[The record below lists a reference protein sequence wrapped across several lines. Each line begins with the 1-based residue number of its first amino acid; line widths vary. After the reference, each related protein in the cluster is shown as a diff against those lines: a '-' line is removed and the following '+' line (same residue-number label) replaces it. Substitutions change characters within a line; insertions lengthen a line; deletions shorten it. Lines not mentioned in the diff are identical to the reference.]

1 MSHTAA
7 KVAYKPV
14 GLLTGM
20 VAGAI
25 ASLVFRQLWKRV
37 SDEEKVPDPLQREY
51 PWREIVL
58 AAAIQG
64 AIFAV
69 VRAVINRGG
78 AEAFRKLTG
87 TWPGD

>member
-1 MSHTAA
+1 MSTAA

-14 GLLTGM
+14 GLVSGM
-20 VAGAI
+20 IAGAI
-25 ASLVFRQLWKRV
+25 AGMVVRQVWKRV
-37 SDEEKVPDPLQREY
+37 SDEDEPPEPLAREY

-58 AAAIQG
+58 AAAVQG

-78 AEAFRKLTG
+78 AEAFRKVTG

>member
-1 MSHTAA
+1 MSTAA

-14 GLLTGM
+14 GLLAGM
-20 VAGAI
+20 IGGAVASI
-25 ASLVFRQLWKRV
+25 VFRQVWKRV
-37 SDEEKVPDPLQREY
+37 SNEDEMPGALRREY
-51 PWREIVL
+51 PWGEIVL
-58 AAAIQG
+58 AAGVHG

>member
-1 MSHTAA
+1 MSTAA

-14 GLLTGM
+14 GLLSG
-20 VAGAI
+20 VIGGAI
-25 ASLVFRQLWKRV
+25 AGIVVRQVWKRV
-37 SDEEKVPDPLQREY
+37 ADEEEPPEALEREY
-51 PWREIVL
+51 PWREIIL
-58 AAAIQG
+58 AAAVQG

-87 TWPGD
+87 SWPGD

>member
-1 MSHTAA
+1 MSNTAA
-7 KVAYKPV
+7 KVAYKPI

-25 ASLVFRQLWKRV
+25 ASMVFRKLWKRV
-37 SDEEKVPDPLQREY
+37 SDEEEAPGPLQREY

-69 VRAVINRGG
+69 VRAIVNRGG
-78 AEAFRKLTG
+78 AEAFRKVTG

>member
-1 MSHTAA
+1 MSNTAA

-14 GLLTGM
+14 GLLAGM
-20 VAGAI
+20 VGGAI
-25 ASLVFRQLWKRV
+25 AGMVFRQLWKRV
-37 SDEEKVPDPLQREY
+37 SDEEEAPDPLQREY
-51 PWREIVL
+51 AWREIL
-58 AAAIQG
+58 LTAAIQG

>member
-1 MSHTAA
+1 MSTAA

-14 GLLTGM
+14 GLLTG
-20 VAGAI
+20 VAAGLI
-25 ASLVFRQLWKRV
+25 AHLVFRQLWKRMAHE
-37 SDEEKVPDPLQREY
+37 DEAPDPLEREY
-51 PWREIVL
+51 PWREVVL
-58 AAAIQG
+58 AAALQG

-78 AEAFRKLTG
+78 AEAFRKVTG

>member
-1 MSHTAA
+1 MSTAA

-14 GLLTGM
+14 GLVSGM
-20 VAGAI
+20 IGGLIAGV
-25 ASLVFRQLWKRV
+25 VFRQLWKRV
-37 SDEEKVPDPLQREY
+37 ADEEDAPDPLEQEY

-58 AAAIQG
+58 AAALQG

-69 VRAVINRGG
+69 VRAIINRGG

>member
-1 MSHTAA
+1 MSNTAA

-14 GLLTGM
+14 GLLGGI

-25 ASLVFRQLWKRV
+25 AGLVFRQLWKRM
-37 SDEEKVPDPLQREY
+37 SDEEEAPDALQREY

>member
-1 MSHTAA
+1 MSTAA

-14 GLLTGM
+14 GLLSGM
-20 VAGAI
+20 IGGAI
-25 ASLVFRQLWKRV
+25 AGIVFRQLWKRV
-37 SDEEKVPDPLQREY
+37 SDEDEAPDELERDY
-51 PWREIVL
+51 PWREVIL
-58 AAAIQG
+58 AAALQG

-78 AEAFRKLTG
+78 AEAFRKVTG